1 MDKEYWRIKLPTP
14 YSPSAQ
20 DILTYQKHM
29 QPGNT
34 LLLGC
39 THDLI
44 PLSDRQMDTDPW
56 YENDTVIVQDWST
69 NAIFY
74 TNIIGDG
81 VFNFS
86 KELTNSIILMALG
99 CCSRLIVRSF
109 NQRLPNMKV
118 AQYFPGENDFALQP
132 DIVEKF
138 DDYSFFIW
146 KFQIFEA
153 SP

>member
-14 YSPSAQ
+14 YSPSAE
-20 DILTYQKHM
+20 DILIYQKHM
-29 QPGNT
+29 QPGST

-44 PLSDRQMDTDPW
+44 SISDRQMDIDPW
-56 YENDTVIVQDWST
+56 YESDTVIVQDWAT
-69 NAIFY
+69 NDLYY

-86 KELTNSIILMALG
+86 PELSNSVLLMALG
-99 CCSRLIVRSF
+99 CCARLIIRSF
-109 NQRLPNMKV
+109 NQKLPNMRV
-118 AQYFPGENDFALQP
+118 ANYFPKENDFTLAP
-132 DIVEKF
+132 DIREKY

-146 KFQIFEA
+146 KFEVFKA
-153 SP
+153 GA